1 MTDQRA
7 NAPRTGATA
16 PVAARG
22 ARTTSPAV
30 YRRRRLVAVVGLL
43 VIVLAV
49 VLVAGFAWPGF
60 WRSSETEPQ
69 PVPTVTVTAPAPT
82 PTVKAMERAD
92 DETAFQKALP
102 STVLQF
108 ALGSFTEA
116 KEPKE
121 QGALEAWNTEYAD
134 GGPGEVEL
142 VAGQWA
148 TSDDAAAAATAWTQA
163 AGEADGEGDVKVGKK
178 VVGQYAI
185 VPVKGDKVVVVWQN
199 GTAVMQATGP
209 AGTMEDFYAAFPL

>member
-7 NAPRTGATA
+7 SSPRTGATA
-16 PVAARG
+16 SVAARKP
-22 ARTTSPAV
+22 SPAV
-30 YRRRRLVAVVGLL
+30 YRRRRLVAVVGVL
-43 VIVLAV
+43 VILLAL

-60 WRSSETEPQ
+60 WRPEATPTPQ
-69 PVPTVTVTAPAPT
+69 PVPTVTVTAPVPT
-82 PTVKAMERAD
+82 PTVKAMDRSG

-108 ALGSFTEA
+108 ALGSLAEA

-121 QGALEAWNTEYAD
+121 QGALEAWNAEYSD
-134 GGPGEVEL
+134 GDSGEVVL

-148 TSDDAAAAATAWTQA
+148 TSDEAAGAAAAWTSA
-163 AGEADGEGDVKVGKK
+163 AGEAEREGDVKVGKK

-185 VPVKGDKVVVVWQN
+185 VPAKGGKAVVVWQN

-209 AGTMEDFYAAFPL
+209 AGVMEDFYAAFPL

>member
-1 MTDQRA
+1 MTDQRV
-7 NAPRTGATA
+7 NSPRTGATA
-16 PVAARG
+16 SVAANK
-22 ARTTSPAV
+22 ASPAV
-30 YRRRRLVAVVGLL
+30 YRRRRLVVVVGLL
-43 VIVLAV
+43 VTLLAV

-82 PTVKAMERAD
+82 PTVKAMERAG

-102 STVLQF
+102 SAVLQF
-108 ALGSFTEA
+108 ALGTLSKAE
-116 KEPKE
+116 EPKQ
-121 QGALEAWNTEYAD
+121 QGALEAWNAEYSD
-134 GGPGEVEL
+134 GGSGEVAL

-148 TSDDAAAAATAWTQA
+148 TSDEAATAAAAWTQA
-163 AGEADGEGDVKVGKK
+163 AGEADREGDVKVGKK

-185 VPVKGDKVVVVWQN
+185 VPAKGGKAVVVWQN

-209 AGTMEDFYAAFPL
+209 ADAMEDFYAAFPL

>member
-1 MTDQRA
+1 MTDQRV

-16 PVAARG
+16 SVAGRG
-22 ARTTSPAV
+22 GTRTSPAV

-43 VIVLAV
+43 VIVLGV

-60 WRSSETEPQ
+60 WRAEGTPV

-82 PTVKAMERAD
+82 PTVKAMERAG

-108 ALGSFTEA
+108 ALGSLGEA

-121 QGALEAWNTEYAD
+121 QGALEAWNAEYAD
-134 GGPGEVEL
+134 GGPGEVAL

-148 TSDDAAAAATAWTQA
+148 TSDEAADAATAWTQA
-163 AGEADGEGDVKVGKK
+163 AGEADREGDVKVGKK

-185 VPVKGDKVVVVWQN
+185 VPVKGDKAVVVWQN
-199 GTAVMQATGP
+199 GTAVLRATGP
-209 AGTMEDFYAAFPL
+209 ADTMEDFYAAFPL